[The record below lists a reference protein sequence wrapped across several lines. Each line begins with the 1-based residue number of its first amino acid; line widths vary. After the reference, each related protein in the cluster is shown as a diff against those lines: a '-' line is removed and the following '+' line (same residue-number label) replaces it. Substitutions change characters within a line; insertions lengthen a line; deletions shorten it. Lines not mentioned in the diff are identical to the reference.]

1 MGTSQRELPPSHPH
15 PLARTTTASRSC
27 GAKRGEKASRAVRAR
42 TPLPPPPALR
52 FPRSPWSSA
61 RRIRAMC
68 EPSAPAQPPTQ
79 LLSLPRVLR
88 NARSP
93 RGGARTDSARC
104 TPACSIP
111 GLWGGREGGMV
122 EGLLPQMLG
131 PSGFGC
137 GKAQRM
143 EGGWLRC
150 SQLRSQP
157 CRGGHRAVG
166 SPKPFLI
173 RTSSGTVTDGTRSLS
188 PFLPRVPPG
197 SPPVSAIGS
206 HYRPRTAQPR

>member
-1 MGTSQRELPPSHPH
+1 
-15 PLARTTTASRSC
+15 
-27 GAKRGEKASRAVRAR
+27 
-42 TPLPPPPALR
+42 
-52 FPRSPWSSA
+52 
-61 RRIRAMC
+61 MC

-111 GLWGGREGGMV
+111 GLWGGEGGGMV

-188 PFLPRVPPG
+188 PFLPRVPPSLCHWLSLPPAYCSTQIG
-197 SPPVSAIGS
+197 AMLDPASGAPGTWLVTEIGTSPREG
-206 HYRPRTAQPR
+206 